1 MEGQRP
7 ERIVAEIRA
16 ITGLVDIDS
25 QFVILRPVLFQFRPV
40 AGRERQSGAVVYA
53 AALQIPGGGDQTGIV
68 DEPASAIGLQHQ
80 RAFAG
85 HGIGPHQLDVTSL
98 SNHGERQNG
107 ENDLRPPQPGM
118 ERSGPFH
125 RTLLTAQRQQN
136 SGDQEIGQHRRA
148 PITKKRRGH
157 AGQRKQVQNAA
168 GNQQQFC
175 AQQQRQAQ
183 RKEER
188 IVRAGA
194 ARDAQG
200 HPDQQAKAAVS
211 DRDAREPPFFSQ
223 HGHNQIR
230 IARGNDVGFSQS
242 GAGAKRTAG
251 RHRPERVDHLV
262 AAPHRIA
269 PRREP
274 HGDAIVHGLRSSQ
287 EISGQKAAAQ
297 RRHAK
302 NRQRRTVPG
311 NCIERKKDRREHQRR
326 AQIALQI
333 EEQHRHADPQHHRRR
348 VLQTRQLHAGD
359 HKTLFVQLAQQR
371 PAFREIPGQEEHQQ
385 NLDRFHRLERSQ
397 VYPRVAAGGSRSE
410 EDQGHRKRN
419 RSQQRHETVARRGGL
434 PVDETSQHHEQAAAR
449 HSLRKRDED
458 QRVPQRIAQSHHQR
472 ESDSRKQQQ
481 QRQKGPRPG
490 EAAKRPDQADQQEG
504 RQHHP
509 R

>member
-287 EISGQKAAAQ
+287 KVSRQKAATQ

-302 NRQRRTVPG
+302 NRQRRTVPRDR
-311 NCIERKKDRREHQRR
+311 IEGKKDRREHQRR

-371 PAFREIPGQEEHQQ
+371 PAFREIPGQEKHQQ
-385 NLDRFHRLERSQ
+385 NLDRLHRLERSQ